1 MKRSTPLIATP
12 ISHQFENETYG
23 GEISEASD
31 CLEVRERSLDTEWAN
46 QFLFHIDVD
55 LTHEWNDE
63 MHTYLSTAFN
73 KKPHLRLITLQATR
87 CCLGERLIDGMF
99 QLEGKIYSAR
109 EMIDNSIVNS
119 KWLREKLSPDT
130 AIGLENNNYYPTP
143 AYQDVTDGDFI
154 SEVLEENDLFLL
166 LDIAHAMVAA
176 HNKNLSYDQY
186 IASLPLHRIIQ
197 LHICQPKLPVGG
209 VAVDAH
215 GAPDEG
221 MFQEVLRLVEKLP
234 NIKYLTIEYYKD
246 KDILIESI
254 LHLRQLLKINNV

>member
-1 MKRSTPLIATP
+1 
-12 ISHQFENETYG
+12 
-23 GEISEASD
+23 
-31 CLEVRERSLDTEWAN
+31 
-46 QFLFHIDVD
+46 
-55 LTHEWNDE
+55 
-63 MHTYLSTAFN
+63 
-73 KKPHLRLITLQATR
+73 
-87 CCLGERLIDGMF
+87 
-99 QLEGKIYSAR
+99 
-109 EMIDNSIVNS
+109 
-119 KWLREKLSPDT
+119 LREKLSPDT